1 VAKLT
6 LVSPRAAIKDLVT
19 DVNFDCDEE
28 GMRLQAM
35 DNSHVALVAVNLKAE
50 GFKDYR
56 CDRPLTIGVNI
67 ASLTKVIKCAK
78 DDDEVVL
85 MAGEARDILSLVYNA
100 KSACFFLW
108 LYPILIYIGHCFSFR
123 QGRAV

>member
-1 VAKLT
+1 M
-6 LVSPRAAIKDLVT
+6 T

-35 DNSHVALVAVNLKAE
+35 DNSHVALVSVNLKAE
-50 GFKDYR
+50 GFKEYR

-100 KSACFFLW
+100 KSACFSFSSMFDTD
-108 LYPILIYIGHCFSFR
+108 IYIYLLDT
-123 QGRAV
+123 A